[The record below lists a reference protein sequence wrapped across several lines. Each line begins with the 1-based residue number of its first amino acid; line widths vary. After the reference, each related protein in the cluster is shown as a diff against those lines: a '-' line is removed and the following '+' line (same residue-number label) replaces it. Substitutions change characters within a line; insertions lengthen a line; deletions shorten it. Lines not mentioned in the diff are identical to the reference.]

1 MIEQDTEILFNRMIA
16 SETFLLGL
24 KSPEIVATAKPGQF
38 VMVRVSSGIDPLL
51 RRPFS
56 ICGIKEKDQ
65 FLILYRVVG
74 QGTAILA
81 EKKEG
86 EKLSVLGPLGKG
98 FVLPETHEIPLLVG
112 GGIGVAPLFFLSQ
125 TMKATDI
132 EFMMGFGSSNE
143 IIDMKGIVV
152 VNANVSMAT
161 DDGTAG
167 HNGPVTDLLEEYLK
181 KNIARKDALSLFTCG
196 PIPMLKRVVDI
207 AINGGI
213 SCQSSM
219 EAFMACGLGACQG
232 CAIKAASKESR
243 DYYHVCRDGPVI
255 PIQSLD
261 WKSIKD
267 C

>member
-1 MIEQDTEILFNRMIA
+1 MIKQDTEILFNKLIA
-16 SETFLLGL
+16 AETFLMGL
-24 KSPEIVATAKPGQF
+24 KSPEIVAAAIPGQF

-56 ICGIKEKDQ
+56 ICGIKEEDQ

-74 QGTAILA
+74 RGTAILA

-98 FVLPETHEIPLLVG
+98 FELPKPNQTPLLIA

-125 TMKATDI
+125 TMKNPDI
-132 EFMMGFGSSNE
+132 EFLIGFGSSKE
-143 IIDMKGIVV
+143 IIDMNGIVD
-152 VNANVSMAT
+152 ANVSMAT
-161 DDGTAG
+161 DDGTTG
-167 HNGPVTDLLEEYLK
+167 HHGPVTDLLEEYLK
-181 KNIARKDALSLFTCG
+181 KYVAMKDSLSLFTCG
-196 PIPMLKRVVDI
+196 PIPMLKRVADI
-207 AINGGI
+207 AVNGNI
-213 SCQSSM
+213 PCQSSM

-232 CAIKAASKESR
+232 CAIKADSKENR
-243 DYYHVCRDGPVI
+243 DYYLVCRDGPVF
-255 PIQSLD
+255 PIQSLN

>member
-1 MIEQDTEILFNRMIA
+1 MMEQDTEILFNRMIA
-16 SETFLLGL
+16 SETFLMGL
-24 KSPEIVATAKPGQF
+24 KSPEIVAAAKPGQF

-56 ICGIKEKDQ
+56 ICGIKEEDQ

-74 QGTAILA
+74 LGTAMLG

-98 FVLPETHEIPLLVG
+98 FELPESHETPLLVG
-112 GGIGVAPLFFLSQ
+112 GGIGAAPLFFLTQ
-125 TMKATDI
+125 TMKNPDI

-143 IIDMKGIVV
+143 LIDMNGVV
-152 VNANVSMAT
+152 VLNANISTAT

-167 HNGPVTDLLEEYLK
+167 HHGPVTDLLEEYLK
-181 KNIARKDALSLFTCG
+181 KHGEGKDSLSLFTCG

-207 AINGGI
+207 ATNGGI
-213 SCQSSM
+213 PCQSSM
-219 EAFMACGLGACQG
+219 EAIMACGVGACQG
-232 CAIKAASKESR
+232 CAVKAGSKESR
-243 DYYHVCRDGPVI
+243 DYYHVCKDGPVFS
-255 PIQSLD
+255 IQSLD

-267 C
+267 